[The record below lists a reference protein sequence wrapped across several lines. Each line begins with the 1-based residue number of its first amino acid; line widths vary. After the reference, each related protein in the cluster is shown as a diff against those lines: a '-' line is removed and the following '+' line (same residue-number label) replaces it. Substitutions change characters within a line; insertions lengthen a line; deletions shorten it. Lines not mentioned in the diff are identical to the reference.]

1 MDSLEVLFMKVLLL
15 FPPQWTPLSPH
26 FAIPSLKGQLEHNG
40 FSTKVFDLNI
50 DFYNKIL
57 NKSFLIKS
65 IDKSSKMFQ
74 GLLKDISK
82 YHSPTKQFMDY
93 PFPIQNKMLKYT
105 KIKEYLTK
113 KKYELENIP
122 DLIHEAVSILK
133 NEQDFYNPDL
143 LIRALNIIDAGLD
156 IASLPYTPT
165 SITFDNYANPL
176 FKLTYDNIKYY
187 CFDKDTNIF
196 MEYYDEIVDELLEE
210 DVDYIGIS
218 INSSTQIV
226 GGLTLSHLLKKKTKA
241 HVNIGG
247 NFFGRVI
254 DNLAKEKEFFELF
267 ADSVLVEEGERP
279 VVELAKAIA
288 GEIPFDAVPNLVF
301 YRDGAPVIT
310 KKDIPMK
317 LDDMSNISLDG
328 YDLSK
333 YFCADIVMP
342 VQSSRGCYWRKC
354 SFCDQDFG
362 QNFNVKHIEKFVSEL
377 SEIKEKY
384 GIKHFEFIDES
395 VGPSYMEG
403 LADELLKNGVDVKYF
418 CNARLERAFSKEI
431 LEKAYKSGLSMI
443 LWGFESGSN
452 KVMELINK
460 GIDIDKRLEILKDS
474 TDAGIWNFAFIF
486 FGFPAETVEDAEK
499 TIKIICDN
507 VDVIHSY
514 GRSVFTMGKHTK
526 LREDPGKYGIISIK
540 EQQQEFAPFYDFD
553 SVGMSKK
560 ELHDVIAKCTLECNK
575 AYDKPLW
582 MYLRFRELLFLYVA
596 RYGVD
601 WVRKFKFNA

>member
-1 MDSLEVLFMKVLLL
+1 MKVLLL

-133 NEQDFYNPDL
+133 NEKDFYNPDL

-384 GIKHFEFIDES
+384 GIRHFEFIDES

-560 ELHDVIAKCTLECNK
+560 ELHDVITKCTLECNK

>member
-1 MDSLEVLFMKVLLL
+1 MKVLLL

-133 NEQDFYNPDL
+133 NEKDFYNPDL

-384 GIKHFEFIDES
+384 GIRHFEFIDES
-395 VGPSYMEG
+395 VGPSYMDG

-560 ELHDVIAKCTLECNK
+560 ELHDVITKCTLECNK

>member
-1 MDSLEVLFMKVLLL
+1 MKVLLL

-133 NEQDFYNPDL
+133 NEKDFYNPDL

-165 SITFDNYANPL
+165 SITFDNCANPL

-384 GIKHFEFIDES
+384 GIRHFEFIDES
-395 VGPSYMEG
+395 VGPSYMDG

-560 ELHDVIAKCTLECNK
+560 ELHDVITKCTLECNK

>member
-1 MDSLEVLFMKVLLL
+1 M
-15 FPPQWTPLSPH
+15 
-26 FAIPSLKGQLEHNG
+26 
-40 FSTKVFDLNI
+40 
-50 DFYNKIL
+50 
-57 NKSFLIKS
+57 
-65 IDKSSKMFQ
+65 
-74 GLLKDISK
+74 
-82 YHSPTKQFMDY
+82 
-93 PFPIQNKMLKYT
+93 
-105 KIKEYLTK
+105 
-113 KKYELENIP
+113 
-122 DLIHEAVSILK
+122 IHEAVSILK
-133 NEQDFYNPDL
+133 SEKDFYNPDL
-143 LIRALNIIDAGLD
+143 LIRALNIIDSGLD

-176 FKLTYDNIKYY
+176 FKLTYENIKYY

-196 MEYYDEIVDELLEE
+196 MDYYNEIIEKLLEE
-210 DVDYIGIS
+210 DADYIGIS
-218 INSSTQIV
+218 INSSTQII
-226 GGLTLSHLLKKKTKA
+226 GGLTLSNLLKKRTKA

-247 NFFGRVI
+247 NFLGRVI
-254 DNLAKEKEFFELF
+254 DNLVKEKEFFELF

-279 VVELAKAIA
+279 VVELARAIS

-301 YRDGAPVIT
+301 YRDGVPVIT

-362 QNFNVKHIEKFVSEL
+362 QNFNVKHIDKFVSEL

-395 VGPSYMEG
+395 VGPSYMDG
-403 LADELLKNGVDVKYF
+403 LADDILEKGVDVKYF
-418 CNARLERAFSKEI
+418 CNARLERAFSKDI
-431 LEKAYKSGLSMI
+431 LDKAYKSGLSMI
-443 LWGFESGSN
+443 LWGFESGSD
-452 KVMELINK
+452 KVMALINK
-460 GIDIDKRLEILKDS
+460 GIDIDKRLEILRDS

-499 TIKIICDN
+499 TIKIICEN

-526 LREDPGKYGIISIK
+526 LREAPQKYGIISIK
-540 EQQQEFAPFYDFD
+540 EQQQEFAPFFDFD
-553 SVGMSKK
+553 SVGMTKK
-560 ELHDVIAKCTLECNK
+560 ELHDVITKCTLECNK

-596 RYGVD
+596 KYGVG
-601 WVRKFKFNA
+601 WVCKFKFDA